1 MKDILQRYHDM
12 ENNGIGIYFDADEII
27 ELLEYFED
35 MEDFDHF
42 IKVVKIGQKLHP
54 HNIDIKVQICKGY
67 IYNNNFEKALALI
80 KQLSDTENQD
90 LKVMKCECFCALDRY
105 EELLACLETIKTD
118 LDDELE
124 EIYEYLAHILRD
136 RYESKNA
143 YDFVKYGMT
152 LFPNNVTLK
161 EELCYHLDM
170 HYEMEK
176 AIEVCKELI
185 DSNPYN
191 IDYWYILGR
200 LYAITEAYDKAIEA
214 FDFALISDETD
225 LEVKILKAFCYFMKE
240 DFEQVIEVYT
250 DVFPAETNVKSA
262 FIQSR
267 IHSSDNSEFAYK
279 LIKKMIKSFDILEID
294 NSQRYATDNQNEDET
309 NGLLSIADCFP
320 GSLSL
325 LLFNELILMAEG
337 KEDAINNIEQI
348 IQMIYRN
355 GTNNTNFQMDVKSKC
370 CMLSKQ
376 KLYKLLQQQIPNIDS
391 GENDDCIERQIM
403 KHLLD
408 GNTNMF
414 CQLYAQSSSEAISEY
429 LEKIFPGVKKR
440 KKQHAFYLGAS
451 EIYRNEHNY
460 ISSSELSAKF
470 MTNKNLHN

>member
-1 MKDILQRYHDM
+1 MENILQRYHDM
-12 ENNGIGIYFDADEII
+12 ENSGIGVYFDADEII

-80 KQLSDTENQD
+80 EQLSDTGNQD

-105 EELLACLETIKTD
+105 EELLAYLETIKTD
-118 LDDELE
+118 LDDELV

-143 YDFVKYGMT
+143 YDFVKRGLT

-185 DSNPYN
+185 DNNPYN
-191 IDYWYILGR
+191 VDYWYILGR

-214 FDFALISDETD
+214 YDFALICDDSDMEI
-225 LEVKILKAFCYFMKE
+225 KILKAFCYYMK
-240 DFEQVIEVYT
+240 DNFEKVVEVYK
-250 DVFPAETNVKSA
+250 DVFSDSNDLAPC
-262 FIQSR
+262 IQPSTDF
-267 IHSSDNSEFAYK
+267 SDQSEQAYI
-279 LIKKMIKSFDILEID
+279 LLMKMIEKYDGLETDRSLRSLFDT
-294 NSQRYATDNQNEDET
+294 QDEEV

-320 GSLSL
+320 GSLLL

-348 IQMIYRN
+348 IQMIYQN
-355 GTNNTNFQMDVKSKC
+355 CTNNTDFQIDAGNNC
-370 CMLSKQ
+370 CMAPKQ
-376 KLYKLLQQQIPNIDS
+376 KLDKLLQQQISDIDS
-391 GENDDCIERQIM
+391 GENDDCIERQII

-408 GNTNMF
+408 GNISMF
-414 CQLYAQSSSEAISEY
+414 CQLYAKSSPEAISEY
-429 LEKIFPGVKKR
+429 LEKIFPAGKKR
-440 KKQHAFYLGAS
+440 KKRHAFYLGS
-451 EIYRNEHNY
+451 NEIYRNEPSH